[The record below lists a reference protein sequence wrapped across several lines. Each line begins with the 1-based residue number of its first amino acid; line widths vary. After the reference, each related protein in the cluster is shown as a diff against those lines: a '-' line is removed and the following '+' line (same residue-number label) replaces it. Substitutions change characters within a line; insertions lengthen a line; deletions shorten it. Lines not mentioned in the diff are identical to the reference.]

1 MLIPDPQPG
10 ATMEPGGATQRMADF
25 DLSEEQR
32 LVRQTVREFAERE
45 IAPHV
50 ERYEREEKYPLELI
64 QKLVPMGF
72 IAPMIPEEY
81 GGSFS
86 DVLTYGVVCEELA
99 RIDWVVASVVSVTNS
114 LVGGSILRHG
124 SDAQK
129 ARWLPPM
136 ARGEV
141 LTSACL
147 TEPGAGTDLANMR
160 TTAEKVDGGYRL
172 NGTKVFISHAA
183 YAGLFFV
190 VATVDR
196 TRKHKGVTAF
206 LVDPRS
212 SEGIAIGEFP
222 MRTLKRDNLAEVHF
236 DGVFVPDDCL
246 LGPEGGGFPVLGGA
260 LDMGRYS
267 VAARCVGQSQRC
279 IDLAIAYAREREAF
293 GQKIGEFQ
301 MIQKKI
307 ADMICRTESARAL
320 VYRLGRMK
328 DAGVER
334 ASLESSLA
342 KLTASEA
349 ATANA
354 LDAIQIH
361 GGYGLSAEYEVG
373 RLLLEAKALEFG
385 EGTSELHRK
394 LIAEFAL
401 GLRKQ

>member
-1 MLIPDPQPG
+1 M
-10 ATMEPGGATQRMADF
+10 AAGGATERMADF
-25 DLSEEQR
+25 DLSPQQR
-32 LVRQTVREFAERE
+32 MVRQAVREFAERE

-50 ERYEREEKYPLELI
+50 EQYEREERYPLELI
-64 QKLVPMGF
+64 AKLVPLGF

-81 GGSFS
+81 GGSYI
-86 DVLTYGVVCEELA
+86 DVLSYGIVCEELA

-114 LVGGSILRHG
+114 LVAGSILRHG
-124 SDAQK
+124 SEQQQE
-129 ARWLPPM
+129 RWLPPI

-147 TEPGAGTDLANMR
+147 TEPGGGTDLGNMQ
-160 TTAEKVDGGYRL
+160 TTAERVDGGYRL
-172 NGTKVFISHAA
+172 HGTKVFISHADH
-183 YAGLFFV
+183 AGLFFV
-190 VATVDR
+190 VATLDR
-196 TRKHKGVTAF
+196 AKKHKGVTAF
-206 LVDPRS
+206 LVDPKN

-236 DGVFVPDDCL
+236 EGTFVPDAGL
-246 LGPEGGGFPVLGGA
+246 LGTEGGGFPVLGSA

-279 IDLAIAYAREREAF
+279 IELAVAYAQEREAF

-307 ADMICRTESARAL
+307 ADMVCRTESARAL

-334 ASLESSLA
+334 ASMESSMA
-342 KLTASEA
+342 KLMASEA

-354 LDAIQIH
+354 LDAIQVH
-361 GGYGLSAEYEVG
+361 GGYGLSSEYEVG

-394 LIAEFAL
+394 LIAEFTL

>member
-1 MLIPDPQPG
+1 MSQ
-10 ATMEPGGATQRMADF
+10 GGATERMADF
-25 DLSEEQR
+25 DLDPQQR

-50 ERYEREEKYPLELI
+50 ARYEQEERYPLELI
-64 QKLVPMGF
+64 QKLVPLGLM
-72 IAPMIPEEY
+72 APMIPEEY
-81 GGSFS
+81 GGSYT
-86 DVLTYGVVCEELA
+86 DVVSYGIVCEELA

-114 LVGGSILRHG
+114 LVAGSILRHG
-124 SDAQK
+124 SDEQK
-129 ARWLPPM
+129 QRWLPPM
-136 ARGEV
+136 TRGE
-141 LTSACL
+141 LITSACL
-147 TEPGAGTDLANMR
+147 TEPGGGTDLGNMR
-160 TTAEKVDGGYRL
+160 TIAERVDGGHRL
-172 NGTKVFISHAA
+172 TGTKVFISHAA
-183 YAGLFFV
+183 HAGLFFV
-190 VATVDR
+190 VASVDR
-196 TRKHKGVTAF
+196 ARKHKGVTAF
-206 LVDPRS
+206 LVDPHA
-212 SEGIAIGEFP
+212 SEGITISDFP

-236 DGVFVPDDCL
+236 ENTFVPDDCL
-246 LGPEGGGFPVLGGA
+246 LGEPGGGFPVLGGA

-279 IDLAIAYAREREAF
+279 IDLAVAYAQEREAF

-301 MIQKKI
+301 MIQKKL

-334 ASLESSLA
+334 ASLEASLA

-394 LIAEFAL
+394 LIAEYAL